1 MKDYKR
7 KLQLKMLN
15 IVKEI
20 DRVYKLYN
28 IDYYLIYGLA
38 SGVVR
43 YQWFIPWNDDFDIG
57 MTYKNYNMF
66 IKVCDK
72 ELNKNE
78 FETKRNEFLKISFKD
93 NFTVVNKGKLYIN
106 EKANSKLIKIQINK
120 GTYKR
125 LLLDDALE

>member
-7 KLQLKMLN
+7 KLQFKMLN

-28 IDYYLIYGLA
+28 IDYYLIYGLE
-38 SGVVR
+38 SGIVR
-43 YQWFIPWNDDFDIG
+43 YKGFIPWNDDFDIG

-78 FETKRNEFLKISFKD
+78 FESIRDKFLKHIYGDYIKLSAKEQKENTHYIIDLDHSYEEYFKLRGD
-93 NFTVVNKGKLYIN
+93 VY
-106 EKANSKLIKIQINK
+106 E
-120 GTYKR
+120 
-125 LLLDDALE
+125 

>member
-78 FETKRNEFLKISFKD
+78 FEIKRNEFLKHIYGDYIKLSTKEQ
-93 NFTVVNKGKLYIN
+93 KGNTQYIIDLDHSYEEYLKLRGDIH
-106 EKANSKLIKIQINK
+106 E
-120 GTYKR
+120 
-125 LLLDDALE
+125 

>member
-38 SGVVR
+38 LEVVR
-43 YQWFIPWNDDFDIG
+43 YQWFVPWNDDFDIG

-78 FETKRNEFLKISFKD
+78 FENKRNEFLNHIYGDYIKLSTKEQ
-93 NFTVVNKGKLYIN
+93 KGNTQYIIDLDHSYEEYLKLRGDIH
-106 EKANSKLIKIQINK
+106 E
-120 GTYKR
+120 
-125 LLLDDALE
+125 

>member
-7 KLQLKMLN
+7 KLQLKMSN

-78 FETKRNEFLKISFKD
+78 FENKRNEFLKHIYGDYIKLSTKEQ
-93 NFTVVNKGKLYIN
+93 KGNTQYVIDLDHSYEEYLKLRGDIH
-106 EKANSKLIKIQINK
+106 E
-120 GTYKR
+120 
-125 LLLDDALE
+125 

>member
-43 YQWFIPWNDDFDIG
+43 YQWFVPWNDDFDIG

-78 FETKRNEFLKISFKD
+78 FENKRNEFLKHIYGDYIKLSTKEQ
-93 NFTVVNKGKLYIN
+93 KGNTQYIIDLDHSYEEYLKLRGDIH
-106 EKANSKLIKIQINK
+106 E
-120 GTYKR
+120 
-125 LLLDDALE
+125 

>member
-43 YQWFIPWNDDFDIG
+43 YQGFIHWYDDFDIG

-66 IKVCDK
+66 INVCDK
-72 ELNKNE
+72 ELNN
-78 FETKRNEFLKISFKD
+78 NEFLKYIYGD
-93 NFTVVNKGKLYIN
+93 YIKLLTKEEIKQKENIQYIIN
-106 EKANSKLIKIQINK
+106 PEHSYEEYLKLRGDI
-120 GTYKR
+120 Y
-125 LLLDDALE
+125 E

>member
-38 SGVVR
+38 SEVVR
-43 YQWFIPWNDDFDIG
+43 YQWFVPWNDDFDIG

-78 FETKRNEFLKISFKD
+78 FENKRNEFLNHIYGDYIKLSTKEQ
-93 NFTVVNKGKLYIN
+93 KGNTQYIIDLDHSYEEYLKLRGDIH
-106 EKANSKLIKIQINK
+106 E
-120 GTYKR
+120 
-125 LLLDDALE
+125 

>member
-78 FETKRNEFLKISFKD
+78 FENKRNEFLKHIYGDYIKLSTKEQ
-93 NFTVVNKGKLYIN
+93 KGNTQYIIDLDHSYEEYLKLRGDIH
-106 EKANSKLIKIQINK
+106 E
-120 GTYKR
+120 
-125 LLLDDALE
+125 

>member
-28 IDYYLIYGLA
+28 IDYYLVYGLA

-78 FETKRNEFLKISFKD
+78 FENKRNEFLKHIYGDYIKLSTKEQ
-93 NFTVVNKGKLYIN
+93 KGNTQYIIDLDHSYEEYLKLRGDIH
-106 EKANSKLIKIQINK
+106 E
-120 GTYKR
+120 
-125 LLLDDALE
+125 

>member
-38 SGVVR
+38 SEVVR
-43 YQWFIPWNDDFDIG
+43 YQWFVP
-57 MTYKNYNMF
+57 
-66 IKVCDK
+66 
-72 ELNKNE
+72 
-78 FETKRNEFLKISFKD
+78 
-93 NFTVVNKGKLYIN
+93 
-106 EKANSKLIKIQINK
+106 
-120 GTYKR
+120 
-125 LLLDDALE
+125 

>member
-78 FETKRNEFLKISFKD
+78 FENKRNEFLKHIYGD
-93 NFTVVNKGKLYIN
+93 YIKLSTKEQKENTQYIIDLDHSY
-106 EKANSKLIKIQINK
+106 EEYLKLRGDIH
-120 GTYKR
+120 
-125 LLLDDALE
+125 E

>member
-7 KLQLKMLN
+7 KIQLKMLN

-78 FETKRNEFLKISFKD
+78 FENKRNEFLKHIYGDYIKLSTKEQ
-93 NFTVVNKGKLYIN
+93 KGNTQYVIDLDHSYEEYLKLRGDIH
-106 EKANSKLIKIQINK
+106 E
-120 GTYKR
+120 
-125 LLLDDALE
+125 

>member
-78 FETKRNEFLKISFKD
+78 FENKRNEFLKHIYGDYIKLSTKEQ
-93 NFTVVNKGKLYIN
+93 KGNTQYVIDLDHSYEEYLKLRGDIH
-106 EKANSKLIKIQINK
+106 E
-120 GTYKR
+120 
-125 LLLDDALE
+125 